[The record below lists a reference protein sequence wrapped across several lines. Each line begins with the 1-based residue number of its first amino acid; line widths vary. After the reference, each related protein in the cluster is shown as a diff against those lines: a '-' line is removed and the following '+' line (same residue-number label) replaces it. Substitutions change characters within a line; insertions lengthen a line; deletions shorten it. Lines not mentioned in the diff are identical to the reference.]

1 MYLSAGRAADIAAD
15 TPPRTGPVRA
25 VPGTVFA
32 LGLVSL
38 VTDVSAE
45 MVTAVLPLYLVAGLG
60 MSPLAFG
67 ALDGLQQGATALLR
81 LLGGR
86 VADRTRRRKLVA
98 GAGYALSAACKA
110 ALLAV
115 TTPWSV
121 AAVLAADR
129 TGKGLRTA
137 PRDAL
142 ISLSCAPGEQGRAF
156 GVHRAMDTAG
166 ALLGPL
172 AAFGVLW
179 VAPDGYDAVFTVSCC
194 FAVLGVVLLALFVRE
209 APAPPVSP
217 SPTPAPS
224 APAPPAP
231 APPAAPAL
239 AAGAVPPASAVRSLL
254 RLPELRRLCL
264 TAAALGVFTVGDA
277 FLYLLLQR
285 RLDLPLAWFPLLPV
299 GTAAVFLLA
308 ALPVGR
314 LADRLGRRRV
324 FLAGHLLMLGACL
337 LLLAPLPAGPALA
350 CAGVAV
356 VALLGLF
363 YAATDGVLMAAAAP
377 LLPPGLRTTGLAV
390 LQTAQALARF
400 AGSLLFGAAWT
411 LWGPGAALAAAAC
424 GLLLA
429 LAATSAFG
437 GPEVGGAP

>member
-1 MYLSAGRAADIAAD
+1 MYLSTSRASDIAGD
-15 TPPRTGPVRA
+15 TPAPKGPLRA

-45 MVTAVLPLYLVAGLG
+45 MVTAVLPLYLMAGLG

-67 ALDGLQQGATALLR
+67 ALDGLHQGATAVLR
-81 LLGGR
+81 LAGGR
-86 VADRTRRRKLVA
+86 IADRTRRRKLVA
-98 GAGYALSAACKA
+98 GTGYALSAACKA
-110 ALLAV
+110 ALLFVA
-115 TTPWSV
+115 TPWSV

-142 ISLSCAPGEQGRAF
+142 ISLSVPPGEQGRAF
-156 GVHRAMDTAG
+156 GVHRALDTAG

-172 AAFGVLW
+172 AAFGILW
-179 VAPDGYDAVFTVSCC
+179 VAVDGYEAVFTVSCC
-194 FAVLGVVLLALFVRE
+194 IAVLGVLLLALFVRE
-209 APAPPVSP
+209 APAP
-217 SPTPAPS
+217 
-224 APAPPAP
+224 APAPAR
-231 APPAAPAL
+231 PPLRP
-239 AAGAVPPASAVRSLL
+239 VRTLL
-254 RLPELRRLCL
+254 RLPGLRRLCL
-264 TAAALGVFTVGDA
+264 TAAALGLFTVGDA

-285 RLDLPLAWFPLLPV
+285 RLELSAAFFPLLPV

-324 FLAGHLLMLGACL
+324 FLCGHVLLLGSCL
-337 LLLAPLPAGPALA
+337 LLLAPVPAGALLVV
-350 CAGVAV
+350 GVLAP
-356 VALLGLF
+356 LGLF
-363 YAATDGVLMAAAAP
+363 YAATDGVLMAAAGP
-377 LLPPGLRTTGLAV
+377 LLPAELRTTGLAV

-411 LWGPGAALAAAAC
+411 LWGPGRALGLAAA
-424 GLLLA
+424 GLLLS
-429 LAATSAFG
+429 LAAVAVFG
-437 GPEVGGAP
+437 GTRAQRSS

>member
-1 MYLSAGRAADIAAD
+1 MYLSTSRAADLAGG
-15 TPPRTGPVRA
+15 TPVPSGPLRA

-38 VTDVSAE
+38 ITDVSAE

-67 ALDGLQQGATALLR
+67 ALDGLHQGATALLR
-81 LLGGR
+81 LAGGR
-86 VADRTRRRKLVA
+86 ISDRTHRRKLVA
-98 GAGYALSAACKA
+98 GFGYALSAGCKA

-142 ISLSCAPGEQGRAF
+142 ISLSCPPQDQGRAF
-156 GVHRAMDTAG
+156 GVHRALDTAG

-179 VAPDGYDAVFTVSCC
+179 VVADGYAAVFTVSCC
-194 FAVLGVVLLALFVRE
+194 VAVLGVVVLVLFVRE
-209 APAPPVSP
+209 APAP
-217 SPTPAPS
+217 
-224 APAPPAP
+224 APAARAPLPP
-231 APPAAPAL
+231 
-239 AAGAVPPASAVRSLL
+239 VRTLV
-254 RLPELRRLCL
+254 RIPGLRRLCA
-264 TAAALGVFTVGDA
+264 TAAVLGLFTVGDA

-285 RLDLPLAWFPLLPV
+285 RLELPAAYFPLLPV

-308 ALPVGR
+308 ALPAGR
-314 LADRLGRRRV
+314 AADRLGRRRV
-324 FLAGHLLMLGACL
+324 FLGGHVLLLGACL
-337 LLLAPLPAGPALA
+337 LLLAPVPAGPPLVL
-350 CAGVAV
+350 GVLG
-356 VALLGLF
+356 LLGLF
-363 YAATDGVLMAAAAP
+363 YAATDGVLMAAAGP
-377 LLPPGLRTTGLAV
+377 LLPAGLRTTGLAV

-400 AGSLLFGAAWT
+400 AGSLMFGAAWT
-411 LWGPGAALAAAAC
+411 LWGPGPALGIAAGGLVLSLAAV
-424 GLLLA
+424 A
-429 LAATSAFG
+429 LFG
-437 GPEVGGAP
+437 GREGGGPS

>member
-1 MYLSAGRAADIAAD
+1 M
-15 TPPRTGPVRA
+15 
-25 VPGTVFA
+25 FA

-45 MVTAVLPLYLVAGLG
+45 MVTAVLPLYLMAGLG

-67 ALDGLQQGATALLR
+67 ALDGLHQGATAVLR
-81 LLGGR
+81 LAGGR
-86 VADRTRRRKLVA
+86 IADRTRRHKLVA

-115 TTPWSV
+115 ATPWSV

-142 ISLSCAPGEQGRAF
+142 ISLSVPPGEQGRAF
-156 GVHRAMDTAG
+156 GVHRALDTAG

-179 VAPDGYDAVFTVSCC
+179 VAVDGYEAVFTVSCC
-194 FAVLGVVLLALFVRE
+194 VAVLGVVLLALFVRE
-209 APAPPVSP
+209 APAP
-217 SPTPAPS
+217 TT
-224 APAPPAP
+224 APARAARPATPP
-231 APPAAPAL
+231 
-239 AAGAVPPASAVRSLL
+239 VRTLL
-254 RLPELRRLCL
+254 RLPGLRGLCL
-264 TAAALGVFTVGDA
+264 TAAVLGLFTVGDA

-285 RLDLPLAWFPLLPV
+285 RLDLSAAYFPLLPV

-324 FLAGHLLMLGACL
+324 FLGGHVLLLGAAL
-337 LLLAPLPAGPALA
+337 LLLAPVPAGSLLVVGVLA
-350 CAGVAV
+350 A
-356 VALLGLF
+356 LGLF
-363 YAATDGVLMAAAAP
+363 YAATDGVLMAAAGP
-377 LLPPGLRTTGLAV
+377 LLPAGLRTTGLAV

-400 AGSLLFGAAWT
+400 AGSLLFGSAWT
-411 LWGPGAALAAAAC
+411 LWGPGAALGLAAT
-424 GLLLA
+424 GLLLSLVA
-429 LAATSAFG
+429 VAVFG
-437 GPEVGGAP
+437 GTRADRPS

>member
-1 MYLSAGRAADIAAD
+1 MYLSTSRAADTAGD
-15 TPPRTGPVRA
+15 TPARNGPLRA

-38 VTDVSAE
+38 ITDASAE
-45 MVTAVLPLYLVAGLG
+45 MVTAVLPLYLMAGLG

-67 ALDGLQQGATALLR
+67 ALDGLHQGATALLR
-81 LLGGR
+81 LAGGR
-86 VADRTRRRKLVA
+86 IADRTHRRKLVA
-98 GAGYALSAACKA
+98 GFGYALSAACKA

-142 ISLSCAPGEQGRAF
+142 ISLSCPPQDQGRAF
-156 GVHRAMDTAG
+156 GVHRALDTAG

-179 VAPDGYDAVFTVSCC
+179 VVVDGYAAVFTVSCC
-194 FAVLGVVLLALFVRE
+194 IAVLGVVVLVLFVRE
-209 APAPPVSP
+209 APAP
-217 SPTPAPS
+217 
-224 APAPPAP
+224 APATRTPP
-231 APPAAPAL
+231 PP
-239 AAGAVPPASAVRSLL
+239 VRTLV
-254 RLPELRRLCL
+254 RIPGLRRLCAT
-264 TAAALGVFTVGDA
+264 TALLGLFTVGDA

-285 RLDLPLAWFPLLPV
+285 RLELPAAYFPLLPV

-308 ALPVGR
+308 ALPAGR
-314 LADRLGRRRV
+314 AADRLGRRRV
-324 FLAGHLLMLGACL
+324 FLGGHVLLLGACL
-337 LLLAPLPAGPALA
+337 LLLAPVPAGAPLVL
-350 CAGVAV
+350 GVLS
-356 VALLGLF
+356 LLGLF
-363 YAATDGVLMAAAAP
+363 YAATDGVLMAAAGP
-377 LLPPGLRTTGLAV
+377 LLPAGLRTTGLAV

-411 LWGPGAALAAAAC
+411 LWGPGPALGMAAG
-424 GLLLA
+424 GLLLS
-429 LAATSAFG
+429 LAAVAVFG
-437 GPEVGGAP
+437 GRERGEPS

>member
-1 MYLSAGRAADIAAD
+1 MYLSTSRAADIAAQ
-15 TPPRTGPVRA
+15 TPPRGGRVRA
-25 VPGTVFA
+25 VPGTVLA

-98 GAGYALSAACKA
+98 GTGYALSAACKA

-172 AAFGVLW
+172 AAFGVLS
-179 VAPDGYDAVFTVSCC
+179 VAADGYDAVFTVSCC

-209 APAPPVSP
+209 APSPPNCP
-217 SPTPAPS
+217 SPPDHPSPPS
-224 APAPPAP
+224 APAAPAAPPAP
-231 APPAAPAL
+231 
-239 AAGAVPPASAVRSLL
+239 AVRSLL
-254 RLPELRRLCL
+254 RLPALRRLCL

-285 RLDLPLAWFPLLPV
+285 RLDLPLTWFPLLPV

-308 ALPVGR
+308 ALPAGR

-324 FLAGHLLMLGACL
+324 FLGGHLLLLGACL
-337 LLLAPLPAGPALA
+337 LLLAPLPAGPALVG
-350 CAGVAV
+350 AGVAV
-356 VALLGLF
+356 VGLLGLF

-377 LLPPGLRTTGLAV
+377 LLPAGLRTTGLAV

-411 LWGPGAALAAAAC
+411 LWGPGVALAGAAC
-424 GLLLA
+424 GLLIA
-429 LAATSAFG
+429 LAAASVFG
-437 GPEVGGAP
+437 GPEAAGAT

>member
-1 MYLSAGRAADIAAD
+1 MYLSTSRAADIAAD
-15 TPPRTGPVRA
+15 TPPRGGPVRA
-25 VPGTVFA
+25 VPGTVLA

-45 MVTAVLPLYLVAGLG
+45 MVTAVLPLYLMAGLG

-67 ALDGLQQGATALLR
+67 ALDGLQHGATALLR

-179 VAPDGYDAVFTVSCC
+179 VAADGYAAVFTVSCC
-194 FAVLGVVLLALFVRE
+194 FAVLGVVLLVLFVRE
-209 APAPPVSP
+209 APAPPNHP
-217 SPTPAPS
+217 S
-224 APAPPAP
+224 
-231 APPAAPAL
+231 PPAAPTAP
-239 AAGAVPPASAVRSLL
+239 AAPPGRAVRSLL
-254 RLPELRRLCL
+254 RLPALRRLCL

-285 RLDLPLAWFPLLPV
+285 RLDLPLAWFPLRPV

-308 ALPVGR
+308 AVPAGR

-324 FLAGHLLMLGACL
+324 FLGGHLLLLGACL

-356 VALLGLF
+356 VGLLGLF
-363 YAATDGVLMAAAAP
+363 YAATDGVLMATAAP
-377 LLPPGLRTTGLAV
+377 LLPAGLRTTGLAV

-424 GLLLA
+424 GLLTA
-429 LAATSAFG
+429 LAAASAFG
-437 GPEVGGAP
+437 GPEADGAT

>member
-1 MYLSAGRAADIAAD
+1 MAGD
-15 TPPRTGPVRA
+15 TPTPKGPLRA

-67 ALDGLQQGATALLR
+67 ALDGLHQGATALLR
-81 LLGGR
+81 LAGGR
-86 VADRTRRRKLVA
+86 IADRTHRRKLVA
-98 GAGYALSAACKA
+98 GAGYAISAACKA

-142 ISLSCAPGEQGRAF
+142 ISLSCPPEEQGRAF
-156 GVHRAMDTAG
+156 GVHRALDTAG

-172 AAFGVLW
+172 AAFAVLW
-179 VAPDGYDAVFTVSCC
+179 VAVDGYAAVFTVSCC
-194 FAVLGVVLLALFVRE
+194 IAVLGVVLLALFVRE
-209 APAPPVSP
+209 APAPA
-217 SPTPAPS
+217 TPRV
-224 APAPPAP
+224 PAPP
-231 APPAAPAL
+231 
-239 AAGAVPPASAVRSLL
+239 VRALL
-254 RLPELRRLCL
+254 RIPGLRRLCL
-264 TAAALGVFTVGDA
+264 TAAVLGLFTVGDA

-285 RLDLPLAWFPLLPV
+285 RLDLPVAYFPLLPV

-308 ALPVGR
+308 ALPAGR
-314 LADRLGRRRV
+314 FADRLGRGRV
-324 FLAGHLLMLGACL
+324 FLGGHVLLLGACL
-337 LLLAPLPAGPALA
+337 LLLAPVPAGTPLVV
-350 CAGVAV
+350 GVL
-356 VALLGLF
+356 ALLGLF
-363 YAATDGVLMAAAAP
+363 YAATDGVLMAAAGP
-377 LLPPGLRTTGLAV
+377 LLPAGLRTTGLAV
-390 LQTAQALARF
+390 LQTSQALARF

-411 LWGPGAALAAAAC
+411 LWGPGTALGIAAS
-424 GLLLA
+424 GLLLS
-429 LAATSAFG
+429 LAVVAAFG
-437 GPEVGGAP
+437 GPGRAGPS

>member
-1 MYLSAGRAADIAAD
+1 MYLSTSRAADIAGHTRPA
-15 TPPRTGPVRA
+15 RGPVRA
-25 VPGTVFA
+25 VPGTVIV

-67 ALDGLQQGATALLR
+67 ALDGLHQGATALLR
-81 LLGGR
+81 IVGGR

-98 GAGYALSAACKA
+98 GTGYALSAACKA

-129 TGKGLRTA
+129 AGKGLRTA

-142 ISLSCAPGEQGRAF
+142 ISLSCPPEDQGRAF
-156 GVHRAMDTAG
+156 GVHRALDTAG

-179 VAPDGYDAVFTVSCC
+179 VVVDGYDTVFTVSCC
-194 FAVLGVVLLALFVRE
+194 TAVLGVVMLALFVRE
-209 APAPPVSP
+209 APAPASE
-217 SPTPAPS
+217 
-224 APAPPAP
+224 PPAR
-231 APPAAPAL
+231 AP
-239 AAGAVPPASAVRSLL
+239 VRTLL
-254 RLPELRRLCL
+254 RIPELRRLCL
-264 TAAALGVFTVGDA
+264 TAAALGLFTVGDA

-285 RLDLPLAWFPLLPV
+285 RLDLPVAYFPLLAV

-308 ALPVGR
+308 AVPAGR
-314 LADRLGRRRV
+314 IADRLGRQRV
-324 FLAGHLLMLGACL
+324 FLGGHVLLIGACL
-337 LLLAPLPAGPALA
+337 LLLVPVPAGPPLVV
-350 CAGVAV
+350 GVLV
-356 VALLGLF
+356 LLGLF
-363 YAATDGVLMAAAAP
+363 YAATDGVLMAAAGAV
-377 LLPPGLRTTGLAV
+377 LPAELRTTGLAV

-400 AGSLLFGAAWT
+400 AGSVLFGAAWT
-411 LWGPGAALAAAAC
+411 LWGPGPALATAA
-424 GLLLA
+424 GGMLLA
-429 LAATSAFG
+429 LTSVGVAAAFG
-437 GPEVGGAP
+437 GRGPRVPS

>member
-1 MYLSAGRAADIAAD
+1 MYLSTSRAADMAGD
-15 TPPRTGPVRA
+15 TPARSGPLGA

-38 VTDVSAE
+38 ITDVSAE

-67 ALDGLQQGATALLR
+67 ALDGLHQGATALLR
-81 LLGGR
+81 LAGGR
-86 VADRTRRRKLVA
+86 ISDRTHRRKLVA
-98 GAGYALSAACKA
+98 GFGYALSAGCKA

-142 ISLSCAPGEQGRAF
+142 ISLSCPPQDQGRAF
-156 GVHRAMDTAG
+156 GVHRALDTAG

-179 VAPDGYDAVFTVSCC
+179 VVADGYTAVFTVSCC
-194 FAVLGVVLLALFVRE
+194 IAVLGVVVLVLFVRE
-209 APAPPVSP
+209 APAP
-217 SPTPAPS
+217 
-224 APAPPAP
+224 APAARAP
-231 APPAAPAL
+231 LPAL
-239 AAGAVPPASAVRSLL
+239 RTLGRVPG
-254 RLPELRRLCL
+254 LPRLCA
-264 TAAALGVFTVGDA
+264 TAAVLGLFTVGDA

-285 RLDLPLAWFPLLPV
+285 RLDLPAAYFPLLPV

-314 LADRLGRRRV
+314 AADRLGRRRV
-324 FLAGHLLMLGACL
+324 FLGGHVALLGACL
-337 LLLAPLPAGPALA
+337 LLLAPLPAGPPLVL
-350 CAGVAV
+350 GVLG
-356 VALLGLF
+356 LLGLF
-363 YAATDGVLMAAAAP
+363 YAATDGVLMAAAGP
-377 LLPPGLRTTGLAV
+377 LLPAGVRTTGLAV

-400 AGSLLFGAAWT
+400 AGSLLFGAVWT
-411 LWGPGAALAAAAC
+411 LWGPGPALAAAAG

-429 LAATSAFG
+429 LAAVAVFGRRERG
-437 GPEVGGAP
+437 GPS

>member
-1 MYLSAGRAADIAAD
+1 MYLSTSRASDIAGD
-15 TPPRTGPVRA
+15 TPAPKGPLRA

-45 MVTAVLPLYLVAGLG
+45 MVTAVLPLYLMAGLG

-67 ALDGLQQGATALLR
+67 ALDGLHQGATAVLR
-81 LLGGR
+81 LAGGR
-86 VADRTRRRKLVA
+86 IADRTRRRKLVA
-98 GAGYALSAACKA
+98 GTGYALSAACKA
-110 ALLAV
+110 ALLFVA
-115 TTPWSV
+115 TPWSV

-142 ISLSCAPGEQGRAF
+142 ISLSVPPGEQGRAF
-156 GVHRAMDTAG
+156 GVHRALDTAG

-172 AAFGVLW
+172 AAFGILW
-179 VAPDGYDAVFTVSCC
+179 VAVDGYEAVFTVSCC
-194 FAVLGVVLLALFVRE
+194 IAVLGVLLLALFVRE
-209 APAPPVSP
+209 APA
-217 SPTPAPS
+217 A
-224 APAPPAP
+224 APAPAR
-231 APPAAPAL
+231 PAL
-239 AAGAVPPASAVRSLL
+239 PPVRTLL
-254 RLPELRRLCL
+254 RLPGLRQLCL
-264 TAAALGVFTVGDA
+264 TAAALGLFTVGDA

-285 RLDLPLAWFPLLPV
+285 RLELSAAFFPLLPV

-324 FLAGHLLMLGACL
+324 FLCGHVLLLGSCL
-337 LLLAPLPAGPALA
+337 LLLAPVPAGALLV
-350 CAGVAV
+350 AGVLAP
-356 VALLGLF
+356 LGLF
-363 YAATDGVLMAAAAP
+363 YAATDGVLMAAAGP
-377 LLPPGLRTTGLAV
+377 LLPAELRTTGLAV

-411 LWGPGAALAAAAC
+411 LWGPGRALGLAAA
-424 GLLLA
+424 GLLLS
-429 LAATSAFG
+429 LAAVAVFG
-437 GPEVGGAP
+437 GTRAQRSS

>member
-1 MYLSAGRAADIAAD
+1 M
-15 TPPRTGPVRA
+15 RA

-45 MVTAVLPLYLVAGLG
+45 MVTAVLPLYLMAGLG

-67 ALDGLQQGATALLR
+67 ALDGLHQGATAVLR
-81 LLGGR
+81 LAGGR
-86 VADRTRRRKLVA
+86 IADRTRRHKLVA
-98 GAGYALSAACKA
+98 GTGYALSAACKA

-142 ISLSCAPGEQGRAF
+142 ISLSVPPGEQGRAF

-179 VAPDGYDAVFTVSCC
+179 VAVDGYEAVFTVSCC
-194 FAVLGVVLLALFVRE
+194 VAVLGVVLLALFVRE
-209 APAPPVSP
+209 APPPATAPA
-217 SPTPAPS
+217 TAPAR
-224 APAPPAP
+224 AARPAPPP
-231 APPAAPAL
+231 
-239 AAGAVPPASAVRSLL
+239 VRTLL
-254 RLPELRRLCL
+254 RLPGLRGLCL
-264 TAAALGVFTVGDA
+264 TAAVLGLFTVGDA

-285 RLDLPLAWFPLLPV
+285 RLDLPAAYFPLLPV

-324 FLAGHLLMLGACL
+324 FLGGHVLLLGAAL
-337 LLLAPLPAGPALA
+337 LLLAPVPAGAPLVFGVLA
-350 CAGVAV
+350 A
-356 VALLGLF
+356 LGLF
-363 YAATDGVLMAAAAP
+363 YAATDGVLMAAAGP
-377 LLPPGLRTTGLAV
+377 LLPAGLRTTGLAV

-400 AGSLLFGAAWT
+400 AGSLLFGSAWT
-411 LWGPGAALAAAAC
+411 LWGPGVALGLAAT
-424 GLLLA
+424 GLLLSLVA
-429 LAATSAFG
+429 VAVFG
-437 GPEVGGAP
+437 GTRAERPS

>member
-1 MYLSAGRAADIAAD
+1 M
-15 TPPRTGPVRA
+15 RA

-45 MVTAVLPLYLVAGLG
+45 MVTAVLPLYLMAGLG

-67 ALDGLQQGATALLR
+67 ALDGLHQGATAVLR
-81 LLGGR
+81 LAGGR
-86 VADRTRRRKLVA
+86 IADRTRRHKLVA
-98 GAGYALSAACKA
+98 GTGYALSAACKA

-142 ISLSCAPGEQGRAF
+142 ISLSVPPGEQGRAF

-179 VAPDGYDAVFTVSCC
+179 VAVDGYEAVFTVSCC
-194 FAVLGVVLLALFVRE
+194 VAVLGVVLLALFVRE
-209 APAPPVSP
+209 APPPATAPA
-217 SPTPAPS
+217 TAPAAAP
-224 APAPPAP
+224 ARAARPAPPP
-231 APPAAPAL
+231 
-239 AAGAVPPASAVRSLL
+239 VRTLL
-254 RLPELRRLCL
+254 RLPGLRGLCL
-264 TAAALGVFTVGDA
+264 TAAVLGLFTVGDA

-285 RLDLPLAWFPLLPV
+285 RLDLPAAYFPLLPV

-324 FLAGHLLMLGACL
+324 FLGGHVLLLGAAL
-337 LLLAPLPAGPALA
+337 LLLAPVPAGAPLVFGVLA
-350 CAGVAV
+350 A
-356 VALLGLF
+356 LGLF
-363 YAATDGVLMAAAAP
+363 YAATDGVLMAAAGP
-377 LLPPGLRTTGLAV
+377 LLPAGLRTTGLAV

-400 AGSLLFGAAWT
+400 AGSLLFGSAWT
-411 LWGPGAALAAAAC
+411 LWGPGVALGLAAT
-424 GLLLA
+424 GLLLSLVA
-429 LAATSAFG
+429 VAVFG
-437 GPEVGGAP
+437 GTRAERPS

>member
-1 MYLSAGRAADIAAD
+1 MYLSTSRAADASAD
-15 TPPRTGPVRA
+15 TPAPEGPLRA

-67 ALDGLQQGATALLR
+67 ALDGLHQGATALLR
-81 LLGGR
+81 LVGGR
-86 VADRTRRRKLVA
+86 ISDRTRRHKLVA
-98 GAGYALSAACKA
+98 GTGYALSAVCKA

-142 ISLSCAPGEQGRAF
+142 ISLSVPPGTQGRAF
-156 GVHRAMDTAG
+156 GVHRALDTAG

-172 AAFGVLW
+172 AAFGILW
-179 VAPDGYDAVFTVSCC
+179 VAVDGYAAVFTVSACV
-194 FAVLGVVLLALFVRE
+194 AVLGVVMLALFVRE
-209 APAPPVSP
+209 APAP
-217 SPTPAPS
+217 S
-224 APAPPAP
+224 APAAPRARVQPP
-231 APPAAPAL
+231 
-239 AAGAVPPASAVRSLL
+239 VRSLL
-254 RLPELRRLCL
+254 RIAGLRRLCL
-264 TAAALGVFTVGDA
+264 TAAVLGLFTVGDA

-285 RLDLPLAWFPLLPV
+285 RLDLSAVWFPLLPV

-308 ALPVGR
+308 AVPLGR
-314 LADRLGRRRV
+314 LADRIGRGRV
-324 FLAGHLLMLGACL
+324 FLGGHAALLGACL
-337 LLLAPLPAGPALA
+337 LLLAPLPAGALLVVGVPAA
-350 CAGVAV
+350 
-356 VALLGLF
+356 LGLF
-363 YAATDGVLMAAAAP
+363 YAATDGVLMAAAGP
-377 LLPPGLRTTGLAV
+377 LLPPELRTTGLAV

-411 LWGPGAALAAAAC
+411 MWGPGPALGAAAV
-424 GLLLA
+424 GLLLS
-429 LAATSAFG
+429 LAAVSVSGGLRAG
-437 GPEVGGAP
+437 GPS

>member
-1 MYLSAGRAADIAAD
+1 MYLSASRASDIAGD
-15 TPPRTGPVRA
+15 TRTPAPKGPLRA

-45 MVTAVLPLYLVAGLG
+45 MVTAVLPLYLMAGLG

-67 ALDGLQQGATALLR
+67 ALDGLHQGATALLR
-81 LLGGR
+81 LAGGR
-86 VADRTRRRKLVA
+86 IADRTRRRKLVA
-98 GAGYALSAACKA
+98 GTGYALSAVCKA

-142 ISLSCAPGEQGRAF
+142 ISLSVPPEQQGRAF
-156 GVHRAMDTAG
+156 GVHRALDTAG

-179 VAPDGYDAVFTVSCC
+179 VAVDGYAAVFTVSCC
-194 FAVLGVVLLALFVRE
+194 LAVLGVVLLALFVRE
-209 APAPPVSP
+209 APAPVPV
-217 SPTPAPS
+217 APR
-224 APAPPAP
+224 APLPPV
-231 APPAAPAL
+231 
-239 AAGAVPPASAVRSLL
+239 GTLL
-254 RLPELRRLCL
+254 RLPGLRRLCL
-264 TAAALGVFTVGDA
+264 TAAVLGLFTVGDG

-285 RLDLPLAWFPLLPV
+285 RLDLSVAYFPLLPV
-299 GTAAVFLLA
+299 GTAGVFLLA
-308 ALPVGR
+308 ALPAGR

-324 FLAGHLLMLGACL
+324 FLGGHVLLLGACL
-337 LLLAPLPAGPALA
+337 LLLAPVPAGALLVV
-350 CAGVAV
+350 GVLAS
-356 VALLGLF
+356 LGLF
-363 YAATDGVLMAAAAP
+363 YAATDGVLMAAAGP
-377 LLPPGLRTTGLAV
+377 LLPPELRTTGLAAI
-390 LQTAQALARF
+390 QTAQALARF

-411 LWGPGAALAAAAC
+411 LWGPGWALGLAAG
-424 GLLLA
+424 GLLLSLA
-429 LAATSAFG
+429 LVSVFG
-437 GPEVGGAP
+437 GPRAGGPS

>member
-1 MYLSAGRAADIAAD
+1 M
-15 TPPRTGPVRA
+15 RA

-45 MVTAVLPLYLVAGLG
+45 MVTAVLPLYLMAGLG

-67 ALDGLQQGATALLR
+67 ALDGLHQGATAVLR
-81 LLGGR
+81 LAGGR
-86 VADRTRRRKLVA
+86 IADRTRRHKLVA
-98 GAGYALSAACKA
+98 GTGYALSAGCKA

-142 ISLSCAPGEQGRAF
+142 ISLSVPPGEQGRAF

-179 VAPDGYDAVFTVSCC
+179 VAVDGYEAVFTVSCC
-194 FAVLGVVLLALFVRE
+194 VAVLGVVLLALFVRE
-209 APAPPVSP
+209 APPPATAPAAA
-217 SPTPAPS
+217 PAR
-224 APAPPAP
+224 AARPAPPP
-231 APPAAPAL
+231 
-239 AAGAVPPASAVRSLL
+239 VRTLL
-254 RLPELRRLCL
+254 RLPGLRGLCL
-264 TAAALGVFTVGDA
+264 TAAALGLFTVGDA

-285 RLDLPLAWFPLLPV
+285 RLDLPAAYFPMLPV

-324 FLAGHLLMLGACL
+324 FLGGHVLLLGAAL
-337 LLLAPLPAGPALA
+337 LLLAPVPAGAPLVFGVLA
-350 CAGVAV
+350 A
-356 VALLGLF
+356 LGLF
-363 YAATDGVLMAAAAP
+363 YAATDGVLMAAAGP
-377 LLPPGLRTTGLAV
+377 LLPAGLRTTGLAV

-400 AGSLLFGAAWT
+400 AGSLLFGSAWT
-411 LWGPGAALAAAAC
+411 LWGPGVALGLAAT
-424 GLLLA
+424 GLLLSLVA
-429 LAATSAFG
+429 VAVFG
-437 GPEVGGAP
+437 GTRAERPS

>member
-1 MYLSAGRAADIAAD
+1 MAGD
-15 TPPRTGPVRA
+15 TPAPKGPLRA

-45 MVTAVLPLYLVAGLG
+45 MVTAILPLYLMAGLG

-67 ALDGLQQGATALLR
+67 ALDGLHQGATAVLR
-81 LLGGR
+81 LAGGR
-86 VADRTRRRKLVA
+86 IADRTRRRKLVA
-98 GAGYALSAACKA
+98 GTGYALSAACKA
-110 ALLAV
+110 ALLFVA
-115 TTPWSV
+115 TPWSV

-142 ISLSCAPGEQGRAF
+142 ISLSVPPGDQGRAF
-156 GVHRAMDTAG
+156 GVHRALDTAG

-172 AAFGVLW
+172 AAFGILW
-179 VAPDGYDAVFTVSCC
+179 VAVDGYEAVFTVSCC
-194 FAVLGVVLLALFVRE
+194 IAVLGVLLLALFVRE
-209 APAPPVSP
+209 APAP
-217 SPTPAPS
+217 
-224 APAPPAP
+224 APAPAR
-231 APPAAPAL
+231 PAL
-239 AAGAVPPASAVRSLL
+239 PPVRTLL
-254 RLPELRRLCL
+254 RLPGLRRLCL
-264 TAAALGVFTVGDA
+264 TAAALGLFTVGDA

-285 RLDLPLAWFPLLPV
+285 RLELSAAYFPLLPV

-324 FLAGHLLMLGACL
+324 FLCGHVLLLGSCL
-337 LLLAPLPAGPALA
+337 LLLAPVPAGALLV
-350 CAGVAV
+350 AGVLAP
-356 VALLGLF
+356 LGLF
-363 YAATDGVLMAAAAP
+363 YAATDGVLMAAAGP
-377 LLPPGLRTTGLAV
+377 LLPAELRTTGLAV

-411 LWGPGAALAAAAC
+411 LWGPGRALGLAAA
-424 GLLLA
+424 GLLLS
-429 LAATSAFG
+429 LAAVAVFG
-437 GPEVGGAP
+437 GIRARRSS

>member
-1 MYLSAGRAADIAAD
+1 MYLSTSRASDIAGN
-15 TPPRTGPVRA
+15 TPAPKGPLRA

-45 MVTAVLPLYLVAGLG
+45 MVTAVLPLYLMAGLG

-67 ALDGLQQGATALLR
+67 ALDGLHQGATAVLR
-81 LLGGR
+81 LAGGR
-86 VADRTRRRKLVA
+86 VADRTRRHKLVA
-98 GAGYALSAACKA
+98 GTGYALSAACKA

-115 TTPWSV
+115 ATPWSV

-142 ISLSCAPGEQGRAF
+142 ISLSVPPGEQGRAF
-156 GVHRAMDTAG
+156 GVHRALDTAG

-179 VAPDGYDAVFTVSCC
+179 VTVDGYEAVFTVSCC
-194 FAVLGVVLLALFVRE
+194 VAVLGVVLLALFVRE
-209 APAPPVSP
+209 APTPVTAP
-217 SPTPAPS
+217 AR
-224 APAPPAP
+224 AARPAPPP
-231 APPAAPAL
+231 
-239 AAGAVPPASAVRSLL
+239 VRALL
-254 RLPELRRLCL
+254 RLPGLRGLCL
-264 TAAALGVFTVGDA
+264 TAAALGLFTVGDA

-285 RLDLPLAWFPLLPV
+285 RLDLSAAYFPLLPV

-324 FLAGHLLMLGACL
+324 FLGGHVLLLGAAL
-337 LLLAPLPAGPALA
+337 LLLAPVPAGALLIV
-350 CAGVAV
+350 GVLA
-356 VALLGLF
+356 ALGLF
-363 YAATDGVLMAAAAP
+363 YAATDGVLMAAAGP
-377 LLPPGLRTTGLAV
+377 LLPAGLRTTGLAV

-400 AGSLLFGAAWT
+400 AGSLLFGSAWT
-411 LWGPGAALAAAAC
+411 LWGPGAALGLAAT
-424 GLLLA
+424 GLLLSLVA
-429 LAATSAFG
+429 VAVFG
-437 GPEVGGAP
+437 GTRADRPS

>member
-1 MYLSAGRAADIAAD
+1 MYLSTGRASDIAGN
-15 TPPRTGPVRA
+15 TPAPKGPVRA

-45 MVTAVLPLYLVAGLG
+45 MVTAVLPLYLMAGLG

-67 ALDGLQQGATALLR
+67 ALDGLHQGATAVLR
-81 LLGGR
+81 LAGGR
-86 VADRTRRRKLVA
+86 IADRTRRHKLVA
-98 GAGYALSAACKA
+98 GTGYALSAACKA

-142 ISLSCAPGEQGRAF
+142 ISLSVPPGVQGRAF
-156 GVHRAMDTAG
+156 GVHRALDTTG

-179 VAPDGYDAVFTVSCC
+179 VAVDGYEAVFTVSCC
-194 FAVLGVVLLALFVRE
+194 VAVLGVVLLALFVRE
-209 APAPPVSP
+209 APASATVPATSP
-217 SPTPAPS
+217 GRA
-224 APAPPAP
+224 ARPAPPP
-231 APPAAPAL
+231 
-239 AAGAVPPASAVRSLL
+239 VRALL
-254 RLPELRRLCL
+254 RLPGLRGLCL
-264 TAAALGVFTVGDA
+264 TAALLGLFTVGDA

-285 RLDLPLAWFPLLPV
+285 RLDLSATYFPLLPV
-299 GTAAVFLLA
+299 GTAAVFLTT

-324 FLAGHLLMLGACL
+324 FLGGHVLLLGAAL
-337 LLLAPLPAGPALA
+337 LLLAPVPAGAPLVVGVLA
-350 CAGVAV
+350 A
-356 VALLGLF
+356 LGLF
-363 YAATDGVLMAAAAP
+363 YAATDGVLMAAAGP
-377 LLPPGLRTTGLAV
+377 LLPAGLRTTGLAV

-400 AGSLLFGAAWT
+400 AGSLLFGSAWT
-411 LWGPGAALAAAAC
+411 LWGPGVALGLAAA
-424 GLLLA
+424 GLSLSLVA
-429 LAATSAFG
+429 VAVFG
-437 GPEVGGAP
+437 GTRAERPS

>member
-1 MYLSAGRAADIAAD
+1 MYLSTSRASDIAGD
-15 TPPRTGPVRA
+15 TPAPKGPLRA

-45 MVTAVLPLYLVAGLG
+45 MVTAVLPLYLMAGLG

-67 ALDGLQQGATALLR
+67 ALDGLHQGATAVLR
-81 LLGGR
+81 LAGGR
-86 VADRTRRRKLVA
+86 IADRTRRHKLVA
-98 GAGYALSAACKA
+98 GTGYALSAACKA

-115 TTPWSV
+115 ATPWSV

-142 ISLSCAPGEQGRAF
+142 ISLSVPPGEQGRAF
-156 GVHRAMDTAG
+156 GVHRALDTAG

-179 VAPDGYDAVFTVSCC
+179 VAVDGYEAVFTVSCC
-194 FAVLGVVLLALFVRE
+194 IAVLGVLLLALFVRE
-209 APAPPVSP
+209 VPAR
-217 SPTPAPS
+217 TPAP
-224 APAPPAP
+224 ARARPPLP
-231 APPAAPAL
+231 
-239 AAGAVPPASAVRSLL
+239 AVRTLL
-254 RLPELRRLCL
+254 RLPGLRGLCL
-264 TAAALGVFTVGDA
+264 TAAVLGLFTVGDA

-285 RLDLPLAWFPLLPV
+285 RLDLSAAYFPLLPV

-324 FLAGHLLMLGACL
+324 FLGGHVLLLGACL
-337 LLLAPLPAGPALA
+337 LLLAPLPAGALLV
-350 CAGVAV
+350 AGVLAP
-356 VALLGLF
+356 LGLF
-363 YAATDGVLMAAAAP
+363 YAATDGVLMAAAGP
-377 LLPPGLRTTGLAV
+377 LLPAELRTTGLAV

-400 AGSLLFGAAWT
+400 AGSLLFGSAWT
-411 LWGPGAALAAAAC
+411 LWGPGPALALAAA
-424 GLLLA
+424 GLLLS
-429 LAATSAFG
+429 LAAVSV
-437 GPEVGGAP
+437 VGSGHAGNTADS

>member
-1 MYLSAGRAADIAAD
+1 M
-15 TPPRTGPVRA
+15 RA

-45 MVTAVLPLYLVAGLG
+45 MVTAVLPLYLMAGLG

-67 ALDGLQQGATALLR
+67 ALDGLHQGATAVLR
-81 LLGGR
+81 LAGGR
-86 VADRTRRRKLVA
+86 IADRTRRHKLVA
-98 GAGYALSAACKA
+98 GTGYALSAACKA

-142 ISLSCAPGEQGRAF
+142 ISLSVPPGEQGRAF

-179 VAPDGYDAVFTVSCC
+179 VAVDGYEAVFTVSCC
-194 FAVLGVVLLALFVRE
+194 VAVLGVVLLALFVRE
-209 APAPPVSP
+209 APPPATAPA
-217 SPTPAPS
+217 TAPAR
-224 APAPPAP
+224 AARPAPPP
-231 APPAAPAL
+231 
-239 AAGAVPPASAVRSLL
+239 VRTLL
-254 RLPELRRLCL
+254 RLPGLRGLCL
-264 TAAALGVFTVGDA
+264 TAAVLGLFTVGDA

-285 RLDLPLAWFPLLPV
+285 RLDLPAAYFPLLPV

-324 FLAGHLLMLGACL
+324 FLGGHVLLLGAAL
-337 LLLAPLPAGPALA
+337 LLLAPVPAGAPLVFGVLA
-350 CAGVAV
+350 A
-356 VALLGLF
+356 LGLF
-363 YAATDGVLMAAAAP
+363 YAATDGVLMAAAGP
-377 LLPPGLRTTGLAV
+377 LLPAGLRTTGLAV

-400 AGSLLFGAAWT
+400 AGSLLFGSAWT
-411 LWGPGAALAAAAC
+411 LWGPGVALGLAAT
-424 GLLLA
+424 GLLLSLVVVA
-429 LAATSAFG
+429 VFG
-437 GPEVGGAP
+437 GTRAERPS

>member
-1 MYLSAGRAADIAAD
+1 MYLSTGRASDIAGN
-15 TPPRTGPVRA
+15 TPAPKGPVRA

-45 MVTAVLPLYLVAGLG
+45 MVTAVLPLYLMAGLG

-67 ALDGLQQGATALLR
+67 ALDGLHQGATAVLR
-81 LLGGR
+81 LAGGR
-86 VADRTRRRKLVA
+86 IADRTRRHKLVA
-98 GAGYALSAACKA
+98 GTGYALSAACKA

-142 ISLSCAPGEQGRAF
+142 ISLSVPPGVQGRAF
-156 GVHRAMDTAG
+156 GVHRALDTTG

-179 VAPDGYDAVFTVSCC
+179 VAVDGYEAVFTVSCC
-194 FAVLGVVLLALFVRE
+194 VAVLGVVLLALFVRE
-209 APAPPVSP
+209 APAPATAPATSP
-217 SPTPAPS
+217 GRA
-224 APAPPAP
+224 ARPAPPP
-231 APPAAPAL
+231 
-239 AAGAVPPASAVRSLL
+239 VRALL
-254 RLPELRRLCL
+254 RLPDLRGLCL
-264 TAAALGVFTVGDA
+264 TAALLGLFTVGDA

-285 RLDLPLAWFPLLPV
+285 RLDLSATYFPLLPV
-299 GTAAVFLLA
+299 GTAAVFLTT

-324 FLAGHLLMLGACL
+324 FLGGHVLLLGAAL
-337 LLLAPLPAGPALA
+337 LLLAPVPAGAPLVVGVLA
-350 CAGVAV
+350 A
-356 VALLGLF
+356 LGLF
-363 YAATDGVLMAAAAP
+363 YAATDGVLMAAAGP
-377 LLPPGLRTTGLAV
+377 LLPAGLRTTGLAV

-400 AGSLLFGAAWT
+400 AGSLLFGSAWT
-411 LWGPGAALAAAAC
+411 LCGPGVALGLAAA
-424 GLLLA
+424 GLSLSLVA
-429 LAATSAFG
+429 VAVFG
-437 GPEVGGAP
+437 RTRAERPS

>member
-1 MYLSAGRAADIAAD
+1 MYLSTSRAADIAAD
-15 TPPRTGPVRA
+15 PAAPKGPLRA
-25 VPGTVFA
+25 VPGTVLA

-67 ALDGLQQGATALLR
+67 ALDGLNQGATALLR
-81 LLGGR
+81 LVGGR
-86 VADRTRRRKLVA
+86 VSDRTHRRKLVA
-98 GAGYALSAACKA
+98 GTGYAISAACKA
-110 ALLAV
+110 ALLVA
-115 TTPWSV
+115 TAPWSV
-121 AAVLAADR
+121 AVVLAADR

-156 GVHRAMDTAG
+156 GVHRALDTAG

-179 VAPDGYDAVFTVSCC
+179 VAVDGYEAVFTVSCC
-194 FAVLGVVLLALFVRE
+194 VAVLGVVVLALFVRE
-209 APAPPVSP
+209 S
-217 SPTPAPS
+217 
-224 APAPPAP
+224 PAP
-231 APPAAPAL
+231 AP
-239 AAGAVPPASAVRSLL
+239 AAGAPPARDLL
-254 RLPELRRLCL
+254 RIPGLRRLCL
-264 TAAALGVFTVGDA
+264 TAAALGLFTVTDA

-285 RLDLPLAWFPLLPV
+285 RLDLPVAYFPLLPV
-299 GTAAVFLLA
+299 ATAAVFLLA

-314 LADRLGRRRV
+314 LADRLGRHRV
-324 FLAGHLLMLGACL
+324 FLGGHLLLLGACV
-337 LLLAPLPAGPALA
+337 LLLAPVPAGPLLAL
-350 CAGVAV
+350 GVLG
-356 VALLGLF
+356 LLGLF
-363 YAATDGVLMAAAAP
+363 YAATDGVLMAAAGP
-377 LLPPGLRTTGLAV
+377 LLPAGLRTTGLAV

-411 LWGPGAALAAAAC
+411 LWGPGPALGAAAG

-429 LAATSAFG
+429 LTATAVLG
-437 GPEVGGAP
+437 GRRRTGRAGDGRGREDGAR

>member
-1 MYLSAGRAADIAAD
+1 MYLSTSRASDIAGA
-15 TPPRTGPVRA
+15 TPAPKGPLRA

-45 MVTAVLPLYLVAGLG
+45 MVTAVLPLYLMAGLG

-67 ALDGLQQGATALLR
+67 ALDGLHQGATSVLR
-81 LLGGR
+81 LAGGR
-86 VADRTRRRKLVA
+86 IADRTRRHKLVA

-115 TTPWSV
+115 ATPWSV

-142 ISLSCAPGEQGRAF
+142 ISLSVPPGEQGRAF
-156 GVHRAMDTAG
+156 GVHRALDTAG

-179 VAPDGYDAVFTVSCC
+179 VAVDGYEAVFTVSACV
-194 FAVLGVVLLALFVRE
+194 AVLGVVLLALFVRE
-209 APAPPVSP
+209 APAR
-217 SPTPAPS
+217 TPAP
-224 APAPPAP
+224 ARAR
-231 APPAAPAL
+231 PAL
-239 AAGAVPPASAVRSLL
+239 PPVRTLL
-254 RLPELRRLCL
+254 RLPGLRGLCL
-264 TAAALGVFTVGDA
+264 TAAVLGLFTVGDA

-285 RLDLPLAWFPLLPV
+285 RLDLSAAYFPLLPV

-324 FLAGHLLMLGACL
+324 FLGGHVLLLGACL
-337 LLLAPLPAGPALA
+337 LLLAPLPAAALLV
-350 CAGVAV
+350 AGVLV
-356 VALLGLF
+356 PLGLF
-363 YAATDGVLMAAAAP
+363 YAATDGVLMAAAGP
-377 LLPPGLRTTGLAV
+377 LLPAELRTTGLAV

-400 AGSLLFGAAWT
+400 AGSLLFGSAWT
-411 LWGPGAALAAAAC
+411 LWGPGPALALAAA
-424 GLLLA
+424 GLLLS
-429 LAATSAFG
+429 LAAVSV
-437 GPEVGGAP
+437 VGSGHAGNTADS

>member
-1 MYLSAGRAADIAAD
+1 MYLSTSRASDIAGN
-15 TPPRTGPVRA
+15 TPAQKGPVRA

-45 MVTAVLPLYLVAGLG
+45 MVTAVLPLYLMAGLG

-67 ALDGLQQGATALLR
+67 ALDGLHQGATAVLR
-81 LLGGR
+81 LAGGR
-86 VADRTRRRKLVA
+86 IADRTRRHKLVA
-98 GAGYALSAACKA
+98 GTGYALSAACKA

-142 ISLSCAPGEQGRAF
+142 ISLSVPPGEQGRAF
-156 GVHRAMDTAG
+156 GVHRALDTAG

-179 VAPDGYDAVFTVSCC
+179 VAVDGYEAVFTVSCC
-194 FAVLGVVLLALFVRE
+194 VAVLGVVLLALFVRE
-209 APAPPVSP
+209 APAPA
-217 SPTPAPS
+217 T
-224 APAPPAP
+224 APATAP
-231 APPAAPAL
+231 ARAARAAP
-239 AAGAVPPASAVRSLL
+239 PPVRTLL
-254 RLPELRRLCL
+254 RLPGLRGLCL
-264 TAAALGVFTVGDA
+264 TAVVLGLFTVGDA

-285 RLDLPLAWFPLLPV
+285 RLDLPAAYFPLLPV

-324 FLAGHLLMLGACL
+324 FLGGHLLLLGAAL
-337 LLLAPLPAGPALA
+337 LLLAPVPVGAPLAL
-350 CAGVAV
+350 GVLA
-356 VALLGLF
+356 ALGLF
-363 YAATDGVLMAAAAP
+363 YAATDGVLMAAAGP
-377 LLPPGLRTTGLAV
+377 LLPAGLRTTGLAV

-400 AGSLLFGAAWT
+400 AGSLLFGSAWT
-411 LWGPGAALAAAAC
+411 LWGPGVAL
-424 GLLLA
+424 G
-429 LAATSAFG
+429 LAATGLSLSLVAVAVFG
-437 GPEVGGAP
+437 GTRAERPS